1 MLLAVLSRTLKQILS
16 QDSNCETIFE
26 KARDRQTN
34 QTSKETFGGRSE
46 KSISSV
52 HAGSTKQTL
61 PDPWFK

>member
-1 MLLAVLSRTLKQILS
+1 MLLAALSRTLKQILS

-52 HAGSTKQTL
+52 PVGRTKQTL
-61 PDPWFK
+61 PDPWYT